1 MTIYAHLAKIIELA
15 GVKHMDIKTDI
26 KQTLEELNNATGIT
40 FSMDTDM
47 SEEETLEKLKLLL
60 NRYKGMT
67 NSKDDFYIKLFE
79 GKLNESEIADGTR
92 KFHLSDVGYKILF
105 LLDFK
110 DTYTDMDITI
120 ITSLFYPAPVDV
132 IRVDD
137 RTLCAVQYSQKR
149 QSREN
154 IESTAYEMLDMIETQ
169 SMNPVRISYDE
180 AFENYEEAPEIY
192 KHLQLIRKVGPI
204 FSSDKYVYGYY
215 QMGLE
220 KILYLTDTDILTD
233 YCFENMPDA
242 NFGELDT
249 ETINTIRTFL
259 ESDLSIAETARKL
272 YLHRNTLVYRLDK
285 FQKDTGLDVRKFQD
299 AFKCHMGFLINKLI

>member
-1 MTIYAHLAKIIELA
+1 
-15 GVKHMDIKTDI
+15 MDIKTDI
-26 KQTLEELNNATGIT
+26 RQTLDELNSATGIT
-40 FSMDTDM
+40 FSMDSDM

-60 NRYKGMT
+60 NRYKGV
-67 NSKDDFYIKLFE
+67 NGSKDDFYIRLFE
-79 GKLNESEIADGTR
+79 GKMDEAEIAEGTR
-92 KFHLSDVGYKILF
+92 KFHLSESGYKILF

-137 RTLCAVQYSQKR
+137 RTLCVIQYSQVR
-149 QSREN
+149 HDREK
-154 IESTAYEMLDMIETQ
+154 IEATAHEIQDMIETQ

-180 AFENYEEAPEIY
+180 PFVDYKEASYIY
-192 KHLQLIRKVGPI
+192 RHLQLIRKVGPL
-204 FSSDKYVYGYY
+204 FNSDRYVYGYY

-242 NFGELDT
+242 NFKELDM
-249 ETINTIRTFL
+249 ETVNTIRTFL
-259 ESDLSIAETARKL
+259 ESDLSIAETARKV

>member
-1 MTIYAHLAKIIELA
+1 
-15 GVKHMDIKTDI
+15 MDIKTDI
-26 KQTLEELNNATGIT
+26 RQTLDELNSATGIT
-40 FSMDTDM
+40 FSMDSDM

-60 NRYKGMT
+60 NRYKGV
-67 NSKDDFYIKLFE
+67 NGSKDDFYIRLFE
-79 GKLNESEIADGTR
+79 GKMDEAEIAEGTR
-92 KFHLSDVGYKILF
+92 KFHLSESGYKILF

-137 RTLCAVQYSQKR
+137 RTLCVIQYSQVR
-149 QSREN
+149 HDREK
-154 IESTAYEMLDMIETQ
+154 IEATAHEIQDMIETQ

-180 AFENYEEAPEIY
+180 PFVDYKEASYIY
-192 KHLQLIRKVGPI
+192 RHLQLIRKVGPL
-204 FSSDKYVYGYY
+204 FNSDRYVYGYY

-242 NFGELDT
+242 NFKELDM
-249 ETINTIRTFL
+249 ETVNTIRTFL